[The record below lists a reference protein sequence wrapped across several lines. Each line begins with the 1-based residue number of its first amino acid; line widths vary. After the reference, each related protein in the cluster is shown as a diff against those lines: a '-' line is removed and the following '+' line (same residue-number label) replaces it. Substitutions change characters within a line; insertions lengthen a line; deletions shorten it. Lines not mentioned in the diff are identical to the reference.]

1 MVAIH
6 LQYGRLKHL
15 FLLLCDHSF
24 ARLIDSNDLRL
35 PLVCHLLLLDSC
47 SALILVALRFFLCLL
62 RSDLRAST
70 FALFQVWV
78 LSRLRGQ
85 LHALDVHF
93 VAMSVKLHEWITPLD
108 SDALHA
114 LVQVLKLEV
123 RTSIW
128 ALKLLVV
135 IFEVDALVVVQ
146 IDHLCLALSLL
157 LRP

>member
-6 LQYGRLKHL
+6 LQYGRLKHF
-15 FLLLCDHSF
+15 FLLLFDHSF

-35 PLVCHLLLLDSC
+35 PFVGHLLLLYSR
-47 SALILVALRFFLCLL
+47 SALILVALRFLLCLL
-62 RSDLRAST
+62 RCDLGATT
-70 FALFQVWV
+70 FALFEMGV

-93 VAMSVKLHEWITPLD
+93 VAMSIELYEGITPLD

-123 RTSIW
+123 CTRIW

>member
-1 MVAIH
+1 
-6 LQYGRLKHL
+6 
-15 FLLLCDHSF
+15 
-24 ARLIDSNDLRL
+24 
-35 PLVCHLLLLDSC
+35 
-47 SALILVALRFFLCLL
+47 
-62 RSDLRAST
+62 
-70 FALFQVWV
+70 
-78 LSRLRGQ
+78 
-85 LHALDVHF
+85 
-93 VAMSVKLHEWITPLD
+93 MSVKLYERITPLY